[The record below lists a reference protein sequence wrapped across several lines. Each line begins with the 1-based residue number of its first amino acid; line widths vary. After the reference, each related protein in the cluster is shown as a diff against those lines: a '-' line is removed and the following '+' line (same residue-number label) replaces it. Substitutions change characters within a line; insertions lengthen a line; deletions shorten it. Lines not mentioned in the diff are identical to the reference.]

1 MDELSD
7 EQRDELIG
15 DLKTLEAS
23 LIDLLDLTL
32 SKTKP
37 VSLRENIGRL
47 SRMDEMHNQSILL
60 ANRTVTSNRLKAVK
74 IALAYAADRNYGYC
88 ETCGNTIAYN
98 RLKAYPDAS
107 MCISCKGAAES
118 N

>member
-7 EQRDELIG
+7 QQRHELLE

-23 LIDLLDLTL
+23 LIDLLELTL
-32 SKTKP
+32 AKTKP

-74 IALAYAADRNYGYC
+74 IALAQANEGNYGFC
-88 ETCGNTIAYN
+88 EECGNTIVFE
-98 RLKAYPDAS
+98 RLKAYPDAT
-107 MCISCKGAAES
+107 MCIICKGATE
-118 N
+118 